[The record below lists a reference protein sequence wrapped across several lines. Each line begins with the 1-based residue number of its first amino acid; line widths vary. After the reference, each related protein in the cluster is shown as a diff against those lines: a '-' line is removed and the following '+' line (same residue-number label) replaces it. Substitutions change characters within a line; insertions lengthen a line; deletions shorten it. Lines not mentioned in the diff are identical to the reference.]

1 MQQTS
6 KATPMNRDKEL
17 RLGVFRSDKVSPSE
31 PDKRSLTI
39 ATYWDVGSLMVRGDE
54 VAVLVGRDGEPLPLL
69 RGSETYDSEAFEWA
83 ELIAK
88 AVNGYDALVASLREI
103 VVAYEDEKASEPDI
117 QLRLAAAM
125 PRAHAALA
133 KALASIEQA

>member
-1 MQQTS
+1 MQQTN
-6 KATPMNRDKEL
+6 KATPMERDGEL

-69 RGSETYDSEAFEWA
+69 RGSETYDSEQFEWA
-83 ELIAK
+83 ELIVK
-88 AVNGYDALVASLREI
+88 AVNAHDDLVAALRDS
-103 VVAYEDEKASEPDI
+103 VDVLVGHNPAVLVKQAYEKAI
-117 QLRLAAAM
+117 
-125 PRAHAALA
+125 AALA
-133 KALASIEQA
+133 KAEGA

>member
-69 RGSETYDSEAFEWA
+69 RGSETYDSEQFEWA
-83 ELIAK
+83 ELIVK
-88 AVNGYDALVASLREI
+88 AVNAHDALVEALRDS
-103 VVAYEDEKASEPDI
+103 VDVLVGHNPAFLVKQAYEKAI
-117 QLRLAAAM
+117 
-125 PRAHAALA
+125 AALA
-133 KALASIEQA
+133 KAERA

>member
-69 RGSETYDSEAFEWA
+69 RGSETYDSEQFEWA
-83 ELIAK
+83 ELIVK
-88 AVNGYDALVASLREI
+88 AVNAHDDLVAALSGLRSELSSYMGIVTVDEGEWSELWAALALVNT
-103 VVAYEDEKASEPDI
+103 
-117 QLRLAAAM
+117 
-125 PRAHAALA
+125 ALA
-133 KALASIEQA
+133 KAEGA

>member
-69 RGSETYDSEAFEWA
+69 RGSETYDSEQFEWA
-83 ELIAK
+83 ELIVK
-88 AVNGYDALVASLREI
+88 AVNAHDDLVEALRDSVDVLIGHNPAFL
-103 VVAYEDEKASEPDI
+103 VKQAYEKAI
-117 QLRLAAAM
+117 
-125 PRAHAALA
+125 AALA
-133 KALASIEQA
+133 KAEGA

>member
-1 MQQTS
+1 
-6 KATPMNRDKEL
+6 MNRDKEL

-69 RGSETYDSEAFEWA
+69 RGSETYDSEQFEWA
-83 ELIAK
+83 ELIVK
-88 AVNGYDALVASLREI
+88 AVNAHDDLVAALRDS
-103 VVAYEDEKASEPDI
+103 VDVLVGHNPAFLVKQAYEKAI
-117 QLRLAAAM
+117 
-125 PRAHAALA
+125 AALA
-133 KALASIEQA
+133 KAERA

>member
-69 RGSETYDSEAFEWA
+69 RGSETYDSEQFEWA
-83 ELIAK
+83 ELIVK
-88 AVNGYDALVASLREI
+88 AVNAHDDLVAALRDS
-103 VVAYEDEKASEPDI
+103 VDVLVGHDPAVLVKQAYEKAI
-117 QLRLAAAM
+117 
-125 PRAHAALA
+125 AALA
-133 KALASIEQA
+133 KAEGA